1 MKKKLLLALLS
12 GTLMAQAQFING
24 DMNHNNKLDVA
35 DVTMLL
41 NGYLTETPQVVEVD
55 VNHYAV
61 RNELIAG
68 KWMKSATESITF
80 NVDGTTDYAEGYTY
94 KFLPSQG
101 YVLFS
106 NAAGIPV
113 SVLKIVFVTQDYL
126 VVKPSAGNDV
136 VVYAAVPTE
145 PDKPT
150 EPETPELK
158 DSTEYGLEFQKEFG
172 TVNEGQDWSMTEL
185 YTLAVSIPEASTV
198 TIYGT
203 FVTSEFGARKLAEF
217 TGVQGTQLL
226 SFIKP
231 MGLKELYAIVSNPT
245 FNMGKSLTGTG
256 SSWTFPSTGN
266 SSFDL
271 ASCVSQMTKD
281 VPVDRYA
288 LNTLPDGSNNTGKVT
303 QSSRYISD
311 GKPITITPV
320 YSDCGFNNT
329 LGIYVEKGDG
339 QLEKLDLWTKYDNHT
354 SGTMSRPVFT
364 VTLPAGVVFGFYIV
378 ADRNVDNTYFT
389 DAALNAGE
397 LRSAGVFQGE
407 ECTYLAFEDMPQNGD
422 MDYNDMVF
430 SVSPALPVL
439 DNDASEWI
447 VAAELDDEDCD
458 YDFNDVVMKVS
469 YVAGSGSITITPMAA
484 GTTKSVEV
492 YRNGVRM
499 GEVHQLF
506 LSLKPVCINTIADGL
521 IYTAPVTSRSI
532 AVPIS
537 LNYSVVDLMK
547 ELTFKVDGKE
557 FSAAQIGFSPRVLL
571 IANGQWRWP
580 TEGTSI
586 GKAYPEFGKW
596 VENPGE
602 LDWMLK

>member
-226 SFIKP
+226 NFIKP

-389 DAALNAGE
+389 DAALNA
-397 LRSAGVFQGE
+397 
-407 ECTYLAFEDMPQNGD
+407 TM
-422 MDYNDMVF
+422 
-430 SVSPALPVL
+430 
-439 DNDASEWI
+439 
-447 VAAELDDEDCD
+447 
-458 YDFNDVVMKVS
+458 
-469 YVAGSGSITITPMAA
+469 
-484 GTTKSVEV
+484 
-492 YRNGVRM
+492 
-499 GEVHQLF
+499 
-506 LSLKPVCINTIADGL
+506 
-521 IYTAPVTSRSI
+521 
-532 AVPIS
+532 
-537 LNYSVVDLMK
+537 
-547 ELTFKVDGKE
+547 
-557 FSAAQIGFSPRVLL
+557 
-571 IANGQWRWP
+571 
-580 TEGTSI
+580 
-586 GKAYPEFGKW
+586 
-596 VENPGE
+596 
-602 LDWMLK
+602 